1 MVQWLGL
8 HAFTAEGVGSIP
20 VWGTKDPTSWGG
32 AAKKKKKKSHRECD
46 SALPPGCP
54 GFSSGALETEKE
66 KVKCLNPSS
75 CSLF

>member
-32 AAKKKKKKSHRECD
+32 AAKEKKKKVTGNVIQPYLLVVLD
-46 SALPPGCP
+46 SPLAHW
-54 GFSSGALETEKE
+54 KQR
-66 KVKCLNPSS
+66 KKK
-75 CSLF
+75 